1 MPNNAIN
8 KSNKT
13 GTLGYLRIKENK
25 ENTFKNI
32 SLKKRRVKLKRL
44 ITVFNHVL
52 MKLQLTI
59 TKRSIAVIER
69 NIDQRNENEKNL
81 FLKETS
87 ISENAK

>member
-1 MPNNAIN
+1 MIKKAENQVPNNAIN

-32 SLKKRRVKLKRL
+32 SLKKHRVKLKRL

-69 NIDQRNENEKNL
+69 NIDQ
-81 FLKETS
+81 
-87 ISENAK
+87 